1 MSEKSTVKETLS
13 INFSGSMRTD
23 NECLVSGFIDDM
35 KELLNEWQKIVQVT
49 SLTISVHDNRKF
61 ELVEE
66 KEEDTQ

>member
-1 MSEKSTVKETLS
+1 MSERSTEKETLS
-13 INFSGSMRTD
+13 INFAGTMRTN

-35 KELLNEWQKIVQVT
+35 KELLEEWQKIVQVT

-66 KEEDTQ
+66 KEDTQ